1 MRIKS
6 FGNLMSLCAV
16 LSAMVSA
23 LVLPSFAFA
32 KSEHAANHTQNQTV
46 THVVQED
53 ETAWFL
59 ASVYYGKGQEFTKIL
74 KSNNL
79 VRPEDV
85 KVGMEIQ
92 IQSPKFFKEQADFA
106 TRYAKL
112 WEARQKALGLK
123 VDSHLPK
130 TLVVIPTETIR
141 SRDTLEKLPAI
152 EVRESGNHVE

>member
-6 FGNLMSLCAV
+6 LGQMMSLLAV
-16 LSAMVSA
+16 LS
-23 LVLPSFAFA
+23 VLCLTSRSLA
-32 KSEHAANHTQNQTV
+32 KSAHVV

-59 ASVYYGKGQEFTKIL
+59 ASVYYGNGNAYTKIL
-74 KSNNL
+74 ETNKL

-85 KVGMEIQ
+85 KVGMSIQ
-92 IQSPKFFKEQADFA
+92 IQDPKYFKEQIDFSN
-106 TRYAKL
+106 RYAKL
-112 WEARQKALGLK
+112 WEVRQKALGLQTGT
-123 VDSHLPK
+123 HLPK

-152 EVRESGNHVE
+152 EVRETGNHVE